1 MASELPDE
9 TAVREALRQVIDPEV
24 GINIQ
29 DLGLVYDVAIQPE
42 QIEVQLTMT
51 SPACPLSDLI
61 TNEARTA
68 IRAITPES
76 CRIAIRI
83 VWTPI
88 WGPELMSDEAKAKLG
103 W

>member
-1 MASELPDE
+1 MDSELPDE
-9 TAVREALRQVIDPEV
+9 TAVREALRQVIDPEI

-29 DLGLVYDVAIQPE
+29 DLGLVYGVDITPE
-42 QIEVQLTMT
+42 QIQLDLTMT

-61 TNEARTA
+61 TDESRRA
-68 IRAITPES
+68 IRKITPEG

-83 VWTPI
+83 VWTPV
-88 WGPELMSDEAKAKLG
+88 WGPEMMSDEAKAKLG